1 MSWGW
6 MVAMFSGRQV
16 DLSAL
21 AWVGHQ
27 HSDIH
32 TSARAHTHAHTHIT
46 RTHCRRVV
54 RAAPTQRRRVRSHRP
69 GILCIGACVL
79 SYKARMTFALR
90 QAPYRHMG
98 NHSLFFV

>member
-32 TSARAHTHAHTHIT
+32 TRARAHTHAHTHIT
-46 RTHCRRVV
+46 HTHTHIAGAWFERLRRSDAVFA
-54 RAAPTQRRRVRSHRP
+54 RIAQAS
-69 GILCIGACVL
+69 LCIDACVL
-79 SYKARMTFALR
+79 SYKA
-90 QAPYRHMG
+90 
-98 NHSLFFV
+98 